1 MNIALSSL
9 LVPQPLERIAAPAGL
24 LGGPNPVYK
33 GIPCTLDATSDLQAC
48 RLWISKSGKSEGD
61 IRRKRTIVEKLLNW
75 AYLVQ
80 KKALNELTVA
90 DFDAF
95 SRFLAW
101 PEPAD
106 NWICSNGTARESHEW
121 RPLTRPLQPSSVLTA
136 MRTLNP
142 LLQFLRQHNYANL
155 HMAHRIRDQRS
166 GHSKTAPTTENGKWS
181 RPSRALR
188 PEHWVWIESSL
199 DQGEFG
205 EFSMRE
211 QLVMY
216 LIHYGSLK
224 LSEVEAIKYSDLRPP
239 TSRRA
244 CWWIKLNNGSRQPW
258 GRCLVLNEPLQLVM
272 NQWLG
277 LPAGRD
283 WSARSGY
290 VVPEHLLFEPLLGG
304 SASEFS
310 GIVKKVLHRS
320 AALASTAGNLT
331 VAGELTALTSS
342 AIRRANLNQRLSYSS
357 FLQILRSWDRY
368 FESTAGD
375 PPARPAS
382 VHRETSCCRSGLL
395 GNSGLRCRCGA
406 CEDLAGP
413 VR

>member
-24 LGGPNPVYK
+24 QGGPNPVYE
-33 GIPCTLDATSDLQAC
+33 GIPCTLDAASDLQAC

-61 IRRKRTIVEKLLNW
+61 IRRKRTSVEKLLNW
-75 AYLVQ
+75 AYLVR
-80 KKALNELTVA
+80 KKALNELNVA

-106 NWICSNGTARESHEW
+106 NWVCSHGTARESHEW
-121 RPLTRPLQPSSVLTA
+121 RPFTRPLQPSSVLKE

-155 HMAHRIRDQRS
+155 HMAHGIRDQRL
-166 GHSKTAPTTENGKWS
+166 GYSKTAPTAENGKLS

-199 DQGEFG
+199 DHGEFG
-205 EFSMRE
+205 EFSLRD

-244 CWWIKLNNGSRQPW
+244 CWWIKLNNGSRQLW
-258 GRCLVLNEPLQLVM
+258 GRCLVLNEPLQLVI

-277 LPAGRD
+277 LPALLDRC
-283 WSARSGY
+283 SRSGY
-290 VVPEHLLFEPLLGG
+290 VVPEHLLVEPLLGG

-310 GIVKKVLHRS
+310 GIVKKVLRRS
-320 AALASTAGNLT
+320 AALAGAAGNLN

-342 AIRRANLNQRLSYSS
+342 AIRRANLNQRLSCSS
-357 FLQILRSWDRY
+357 SLQILRSWERY
-368 FESTAGD
+368 FESKGRG
-375 PPARPAS
+375 PARTA
-382 VHRETSCCRSGLL
+382 R
-395 GNSGLRCRCGA
+395 
-406 CEDLAGP
+406 
-413 VR
+413 